1 MHNDEIKKKID
12 TLRAYYEELK
22 PWVSFPSGEILA
34 NNEKIRAIERL
45 FQLLVDEAVDI
56 NTLIIADST
65 QESPENYRSTFYGLS
80 ELGFLDHAFAD
91 TISFSA
97 KLRNQIVHD
106 YDKVQR
112 SVMIEDIKKFILLYE
127 KYIATLIEKFV
138 A

>member
-1 MHNDEIKKKID
+1 M
-12 TLRAYYEELK
+12 
-22 PWVSFPSGEILA
+22 
-34 NNEKIRAIERL
+34 
-45 FQLLVDEAVDI
+45 DEAVDI

-80 ELGFLDHAFAD
+80 ELGLLDHTFAD

>member
-91 TISFSA
+91 TTGHYHQQRFSVYT
-97 KLRNQIVHD
+97 N
-106 YDKVQR
+106 
-112 SVMIEDIKKFILLYE
+112 
-127 KYIATLIEKFV
+127 
-138 A
+138 

>member
-1 MHNDEIKKKID
+1 MD

-22 PWVSFPSGEILA
+22 PWISFPSGEILA

-80 ELGFLDHAFAD
+80 ELGLLDHTFAD